1 MAQITFQTQT
11 FDVPDRIL
19 EKYPN
24 LTELITNTPSM
35 TPEEKEYWFK
45 ILSIMNDEQVATL
58 FQILDTEK
66 QKLAALDKKYDQEVA
81 KVNKPNAFD
90 EAKAKEMREAMA
102 KKEKMSEQEEAQA
115 EAELLNELNNI

>member
-24 LTELITNTPSM
+24 LVELITNTPSM